1 MLVYAIRHAESLANV
16 QLEDGRDSAL
26 SPLGRQQ
33 AEALTGRFGNL
44 AIAAI
49 YSSPFLRSI
58 ETALPIA
65 KRLNLP
71 IRIRPELC
79 EFQDLPAGAQADL
92 GLEPI
97 SKTLTPTLSLEG
109 RGGYRDRLLG
119 DVAAIARRHPEVIPC
134 PDCRLA
140 FTWPPPDES
149 LAAMIARVRAFVV
162 HLKDRWR
169 SPEDTIILTGHGSPT
184 ARLIEAWLTD
194 QPGPAFRFTID
205 NAAVAALRYAEGV
218 SSLVCL
224 NEISHLRGLA
234 PAHGANY
241 RDDGSIKPAPRISY
255 W

>member
-16 QLEDGRDSAL
+16 QLEEGLDSAL

-33 AEALTGRFGNL
+33 AEALAGRFGSQT
-44 AIAAI
+44 ISAI
-49 YSSPFLRSI
+49 YSSPFRRSV
-58 ETALPIA
+58 ETALPMA
-65 KRLNLP
+65 RRLNLP

-79 EFQDLPAGAQADL
+79 EFQDLPAGAHADL
-92 GLEPI
+92 G
-97 SKTLTPTLSLEG
+97 
-109 RGGYRDRLLG
+109 LG

-149 LAAMIARVRAFVV
+149 LAAMIARVRAFAS

-169 SPEDTIILTGHGSPT
+169 SPEDTVILTGHGSPT

-205 NAAVAALRYAEGV
+205 NAAVAALRYTDGV